1 MRSKYTYDESGVT
14 FFYYAL
20 TVLSLVVAP
29 ATVYMLF
36 GKKSSAAAA
45 KPKTPKVRTRKPR
58 TKSSTPKIKLALVLA
73 GWALIFLLSYKVK
86 TTEVKEAK
94 MWDPYEIL
102 GIDNGESE
110 EVITRAYRKLS
121 LKWHPDKVGKDMK
134 EQAGEMMAEINRAHK
149 TLTNAEARENYE
161 KYGNPDGMQTQS
173 MGIALPKL
181 LVEAH
186 TSPFVLM
193 LYGLVF
199 GFIMPFYVG
208 RWWYNSTRYQKDRIL
223 NPTMSTFFKNI
234 REHISQR
241 NLIELLT
248 AATEFTEEDLKYRPS
263 DEAALKAL
271 SEKIRRVSQ
280 VYALDLF
287 TPSKKFNS
295 KDSWKANILLHAHF
309 FRVSIDSVELADQQQ
324 QVVMTALTLVHR
336 GLLQISTT
344 HNWYICSTLL
354 MNISQMLVQ
363 GVYCYDAPLIQLP
376 GITWENQPT
385 IFKENKLY
393 SNHQLMRLAAA
404 EQRQALSQLNDKQF
418 EEAIQ
423 AAKMIPRLE
432 IARVLLTVVGDKAIT
447 PASIVTLI
455 VKLRIANAP
464 NKIVPRGKGVAVAD
478 IEDIADDDTA
488 AIENFVSDYA
498 KREKET
504 KQAAPEAYCPYF
516 AGRKDSQWWL
526 SFANYQSGKLVVPP
540 VRISDLASERV
551 VVLQFQAPPQKETY
565 RFHLSVKS
573 DSYIGSDVMQEVQM
587 TVVDRSTLP
596 VEPPIVDDIS
606 EPEEDSIAAQ
616 MAQMRGQ
623 QAGARRNDDDS
634 SDED

>member
-20 TVLSLVVAP
+20 TILSLVVAP
-29 ATVYMLF
+29 ATVYLLF
-36 GKKSSAAAA
+36 GKKNSQEAS
-45 KPKTPKVRTRKPR
+45 KPKTVKLRSRKPKA
-58 TKSSTPKIKLALVLA
+58 KSTAVNVKLALIMA
-73 GWALIFLLSYKVK
+73 GWVLIFLLSYKVK

-121 LKWHPDKVGKDMK
+121 LKWHPDKVGQDMK
-134 EQAGEMMAEINRAHK
+134 EKAGEMMAEINRAHK
-149 TLTNAEARENYE
+149 TLTNPEARENYE

-199 GFIMPFYVG
+199 GFVMPFYVG
-208 RWWYNSTRYQKDRIL
+208 RWWYNSTRYQKDHIL

-248 AATEFTEEDLKYRPS
+248 AASEFAEDDLKYRPS
-263 DEAALKAL
+263 EEAALKSLA
-271 SEKIRRVSQ
+271 EKIRRISQ
-280 VYALDLF
+280 VYAYDVF
-287 TPSKKFNS
+287 SVSKKFTS
-295 KDSWKANILLHAHF
+295 KDAWKANILLHAHF
-309 FRVSIDSVELADQQQ
+309 FRIKIDDAELADQQQ

-344 HNWYICSTLL
+344 HNWFACSTLL

-376 GITWENQPT
+376 GITWQNQPK
-385 IFKENKLY
+385 IFNEKKLY
-393 SNHQLMRLAAA
+393 SIHQLMRLPAS
-404 EQRQALSQLNDKQF
+404 EQRQALSVLGDKQF

-423 AAKMIPRLE
+423 VAKMVPRLE
-432 IARVLLTVVGDKAIT
+432 IARVLLTVVGDKVIT

-455 VKLRIANAP
+455 VKVRIANAP
-464 NKIVPRGKGVAVAD
+464 NKIEPRGKGVAVAD
-478 IEDIADDDTA
+478 IEDINDDDTT
-488 AIENFVSDYA
+488 AIEDFVSSFA
-498 KREKET
+498 EREKGIKRSPT
-504 KQAAPEAYCPYF
+504 EAYCPYF

-540 VRISDLASERV
+540 VRISDLVSERV

-565 RFHLSVKS
+565 RFHLTIKS

-587 TVVDRSTLP
+587 TVVDRSVLP
-596 VEPPIVDDIS
+596 PEPPVVDDIS

-623 QAGARRNDDDS
+623 QMGARRGNDDS
-634 SDED
+634 SDEE

>member
-36 GKKSSAAAA
+36 GKKNSDAGA
-45 KPKTPKVRTRKPR
+45 KPKTPKVRVRKPKK
-58 TKSSTPKIKLALVLA
+58 KSATPNLKLGLILA

-86 TTEVKEAK
+86 TTEVMEAK

-102 GIDNGESE
+102 GIDNGEKE
-110 EVITRAYRKLS
+110 ETITRAYRKLS

-134 EQAGEMMAEINRAHK
+134 EKAGEMMAEINRAHK

-186 TSPFVLM
+186 TSPFVLA

-248 AATEFTEEDLKYRPS
+248 AASEFAEDDLKYRPA

-271 SEKIRRVSQ
+271 VEKIRRVSQ
-280 VYALDLF
+280 IYANDMF
-287 TPSKKFNS
+287 SAPKKFTG
-295 KDSWKANILLHAHF
+295 KDVWKANILLHAHF
-309 FRVSIDSVELADQQQ
+309 FRVKIDDGELADQQQ

-344 HNWYICSTLL
+344 HNWYTCSTLL

-376 GITWENQPT
+376 GITWENQPQ
-385 IFKENKLY
+385 IFKEKNLY
-393 SNHQLMRLAAA
+393 SNHQLMRMTAD
-404 EQRQALSQLNDKQF
+404 EQRKALSLLSDKQF

-423 AAKMIPRLE
+423 VAKTIPRLE

-455 VKLRIANAP
+455 VKVRIANAP

-478 IEDIADDDTA
+478 IEDISDEDTA
-488 AIENFVSDYA
+488 AIENFVADFG

-504 KQAAPEAYCPYF
+504 KQTPPEAYCPYF

-540 VRISDLASERV
+540 VRISDLVSERV

-565 RFHLSVKS
+565 RFHLSIKS
-573 DSYIGSDVMQEVQM
+573 DSYIGNDVMQEVQM

-596 VEPPIVDDIS
+596 SEPAIVDDIS

-616 MAQMRGQ
+616 MAQLRGQ
-623 QAGARRNDDDS
+623 QAGARRGDDDS

>member
-20 TVLSLVVAP
+20 TILNNSQE
-29 ATVYMLF
+29 
-36 GKKSSAAAA
+36 AA
-45 KPKTPKVRTRKPR
+45 KPKTVKLRSRKPK
-58 TKSSTPKIKLALVLA
+58 TKSFVVNIKLALIAV
-73 GWALIFLLSYKVK
+73 GWVLIFLLSYKVK

-121 LKWHPDKVGKDMK
+121 LKWHPDKVGQDMK
-134 EQAGEMMAEINRAHK
+134 EKAGEMMAEINRAHK
-149 TLTNAEARENYE
+149 TLTNPEARENYE

-199 GFIMPFYVG
+199 GFVMPFYVG
-208 RWWYNSTRYQKDRIL
+208 RWWYNSTRYQKDHIL

-248 AATEFTEEDLKYRPS
+248 AASEFAEDDLKYRPS
-263 DEAALKAL
+263 EEAALKSL
-271 SEKIRRVSQ
+271 VEKIRRVSQ
-280 VYALDLF
+280 VYANDVF
-287 TPSKKFNS
+287 SISKKFTS
-295 KDSWKANILLHAHF
+295 KDAWKANILLHAHF
-309 FRVSIDSVELADQQQ
+309 FRVKIDDAELADQQQ
-324 QVVMTALTLVHR
+324 QVVVTALTLVHR

-344 HNWYICSTLL
+344 HNWFTCSILL

-376 GITWENQPT
+376 GITWQNQPQ
-385 IFKENKLY
+385 IFKEKKLY
-393 SNHQLMRLAAA
+393 SVHQLMRLPAA
-404 EQRQALSQLNDKQF
+404 EQRQALSVLGDKQF
-418 EEAIQ
+418 EEAIHV
-423 AAKMIPRLE
+423 AKAIPRLE
-432 IARVLLTVVGDKAIT
+432 IARVLLTVVGDKVIT

-455 VKLRIANAP
+455 VKVRIANAP
-464 NKIVPRGKGVAVAD
+464 NKIEPRGKGVAVAD
-478 IEDIADDDTA
+478 IEDISDDDTA
-488 AIENFVSDYA
+488 AIEDFVSNFAERDKGV
-498 KREKET
+498 KRT
-504 KQAAPEAYCPYF
+504 PTEAYCPYF
-516 AGRKDSQWWL
+516 SGRKDSQWWL

-540 VRISDLASERV
+540 VRISDLVSERV

-565 RFHLSVKS
+565 RFHLTIKS

-587 TVVDRSTLP
+587 TVVDRSVLP
-596 VEPPIVDDIS
+596 PEPPVVDDIS

-623 QAGARRNDDDS
+623 QMGARRGNDDS
-634 SDED
+634 SDEE